1 MILNF
6 FQTLK
11 DWATILFE
19 KISWT
24 NVLTFIT
31 GIVFGIILSGLVY
44 LVLLMISIKKQ
55 EKTIVKCQNEVDDEQ
70 IQKAIIAAKNIYNE
84 EASHQDT
91 NDKLIAIK
99 NISWDLIQDIA
110 KLHYPEA
117 KYPIYELSVD
127 ELLMLNHYITSRI
140 ESIFDGK
147 ILRLGKK
154 LKLSTIVNALETKK
168 KIDENK
174 LIKAAQVAT
183 RSKPVK
189 VIMGIAN
196 FVNPKYWASKL
207 MSSTIIP
214 ATMNKIATLIIEIV
228 GQETRR
234 VYSKNAFS
242 ENEPNTVIQKK
253 AEELEQNLESELK

>member
-6 FQTLK
+6 FQILK
-11 DWATILFE
+11 EWFTILFE
-19 KISWT
+19 NISWT

-44 LVLLMISIKKQ
+44 LILLMISIKKQ
-55 EKTIVKCQNEVDDEQ
+55 EKTIVKCQSEVDDEQ
-70 IQKAIIAAKNIYNE
+70 IKKAIIAAKNIYNE
-84 EASHQDT
+84 QASQATTDI
-91 NDKLIAIK
+91 KLIAIK

-127 ELLMLNHYITSRI
+127 ELLMLNHYITNRI
-140 ESIFDGK
+140 EHIFEGK
-147 ILRLGKK
+147 VLK
-154 LKLSTIVNALETKK
+154 LFRKMKLSTIVGALETKK
-168 KIDENK
+168 KIEENK
-174 LIKAAQVAT
+174 LVKAAQVAT

-189 VIMGIAN
+189 VMLGIVN
-196 FVNPKYWASKL
+196 IVNPKYWASKFL
-207 MSSTIIP
+207 NSTIIP
-214 ATMNKIATLIIEIV
+214 AAMNKIATLIIEIV

-242 ENEPNTVIQKK
+242 DEEANSEKQKIK
-253 AEELEQNLESELK
+253 EIEESVKSEIE